1 MKLKLHYANRLKEV
15 PYAVQLI
22 ESMNGSEIEITFL
35 NFGIEQGK
43 EANTY
48 SIQVAHPSKE
58 NTSVQFRGMLT
69 NNNSFSIFLFK
80 EIDNSLLPIVLE
92 KQIKKV
98 CTIDYIPR
106 PDQTRDKEF
115 ISFTFELE
123 ELPVTKVVSKV
134 ERETQIKIWET
145 YIRAIKA
152 LFRNQEDLF
161 KILDINEPNKDIV
174 DIKIEKEDWKK
185 ILISELGEQFPQFPL
200 ITDSKGKFE
209 FAFDTEESADEVDL
223 SVNNPQFDTKIVL
236 DTIPETVK
244 DNFFK
249 ITSKPQLVSRS
260 FIKLN
265 FLNREEKIK
274 VASEIL
280 EELKS
285 LDQSIDIQITEN
297 LSVNLKLED
306 ISLLNSVISNK
317 YSNLNISP
325 MEAVFEYE
333 IIQPKT
339 DNESFCNSVI
349 KQVSP
354 TGSSYKVIPSDNFT
368 TVTVLPDKGF
378 LNKENFQFFQQNNL
392 QLLKIQQS
400 LTFQY
405 GNNLPQ
411 IEGAVLNGRTYQ
423 YEGDLNFIRNKSEEI
438 KKVSNQRFQT
448 KSSYNFSIIFPKTDT
463 HKLNREVTL
472 DLYNTLGIKP
482 LHNKPEITFSSNV
495 DEYPVKL
502 KLLQEILSKHNVL
515 LRNPK
520 TFSLYIKQKIE
531 DENEL
536 KDLIERNIKKPL
548 ISEFLNNVKVFYNS
562 ERQLV
567 EIEWSE
573 NYSNQQL
580 LKSVQ
585 SIVGTENTKK
595 FVRPDSKI
603 EINQILTFQ
612 AELDSAKVDEFEK
625 NRQRTFTGKGSAFLL
640 DDEQAIEFE
649 ASRNLLL
656 DEDYGTLIGNIDDW
670 QRNRISISLLP
681 PLLKAIK
688 QDLPYIKN
696 DTNLADIEEWIGS
709 YIKPTLSGD
718 LTQNRRL
725 QYAIERVLYP
735 TQPFKRSRKNK
746 LTLFN
751 QRLPEFIFDAS
762 QARPISQSE
771 MDATEAT
778 LKTLNRLNP
787 KQREAV
793 VKALNAKDLFIL
805 QGPPG
810 TGKTTV
816 ISEIIFQ
823 LLKRNPNTKILLTSQ
838 THLAVDNALER
849 LSGQSIVKPLRLGTN
864 PDSFEE
870 EGLKYFE
877 GNIEQWVKAP
887 ANSKEEKASESNPVF
902 MWVHNIVNASDKSN
916 EVLQPILN
924 KWREGLLNLSISDKE
939 LFKNKFKYNVVGA
952 TCSFTGH
959 DKKFLEKLEVQ
970 KNGFD
975 YVIFDEAS
983 KATPPELLIPLLAGR
998 TLIVI
1003 GDHKQ
1008 LPPMIEEDSFAEKL
1022 KEIGEE
1028 KLAEEIA
1035 DAEVEKSQF
1044 EKLFRSAFESN
1055 KSIITTLDTQF
1066 RMHDDIMQLINQFYE
1081 EEGGLKCGLDNAKLD
1096 IKDFNERE
1104 SRHHGIKLGNFLSH
1118 ENHVLWINT
1127 TSLEQRSGNS
1137 YLNNG
1142 EISAI
1147 DKLLTLMKK
1156 SEGFQNIL
1164 NHFTKEDE
1172 REIGLITF
1180 YGEQK
1185 KKLRDLE
1192 KKHHDL
1198 SLRVNTVDKFQ
1209 GMERNI
1215 IIISTVRNNERGS
1228 IGFAEKLQRIN
1239 VALSRAKRLLII
1251 VGNLDHFAYN
1261 KLGVP
1266 YYKEIERILKNK
1278 GAIRDEKQLSELMNE
1293 AQ

>member
-1 MKLKLHYANRLKEV
+1 MILKLHYANRLKEV

-22 ESMNGSEIEITFL
+22 ESMNGNEIETTFL
-35 NFGIEQGK
+35 NFGIEQGR

-48 SIQVAHPSKE
+48 AIQIPHPIKE
-58 NTSVQFRGMLT
+58 NVTVQFRGMLT

-80 EIDNSLLPIVLE
+80 ELDNAILPIDE
-92 KQIKKV
+92 SKQLKQR
-98 CTIDYIPR
+98 CTIEYLPR

-115 ISFTFELE
+115 IRFTFELE
-123 ELPVTKVVSKV
+123 ELPETKVVSKV

-152 LFRNQEDLF
+152 LFKNQEDLF
-161 KILDINEPNKDIV
+161 KILDINEPNKDIIDV
-174 DIKIEKEDWKK
+174 KIEKEDWKK

-200 ITDSKGKFE
+200 IKDSKGKFE
-209 FAFDTEESADEVDL
+209 FAFDSEELQNEDGQNENSI
-223 SVNNPQFDTKIVL
+223 QTDTKVVL
-236 DTIPETVK
+236 ETISETVT

-249 ITSKPQLVSRS
+249 INSKPQIVSRS

-265 FLNREEKIK
+265 FLSREEKIK
-274 VASEIL
+274 VASDILDEI
-280 EELKS
+280 KS
-285 LDQSIDIQITEN
+285 LDPNVEVKITEN
-297 LSVNLKLED
+297 LSVEIQLED
-306 ISLLNSVISNK
+306 IQLLNSVISNN
-317 YSNLNISP
+317 YPNLSISP
-325 MEAVFEYE
+325 INAVCEYE
-333 IIQPKT
+333 ISQPSI
-339 DNESFCNSVI
+339 DLESFCKGIIEKINS
-349 KQVSP
+349 P
-354 TGSSYKVIPSDNFT
+354 GNSYKAIPSDNFT
-368 TVTVLPDKGF
+368 TVTVTPDRGF
-378 LNKENFQFFQQNNL
+378 LNKENFQFFESNNL
-392 QLLKIQQS
+392 RLSKIQQS
-400 LTFQY
+400 LTFQF
-405 GNNLPQ
+405 GNNLPK
-411 IEGAVLNGRTYQ
+411 IEGTILTGKTYK

-438 KKVSNQRFQT
+438 KKNVNQKFQANT
-448 KSSYNFSIIFPKTDT
+448 SYIFTAMLPKIDT
-463 HKLNREVTL
+463 HRLNREVTL
-472 DLYNTLGIKP
+472 ELYNKLGIKP
-482 LHNKPEITFSSNV
+482 SHGKPEIAFSSNF
-495 DEYPVKL
+495 DEYEKKFSTL
-502 KLLQEILSKHNVL
+502 HEILNNHDVV

-520 TFSLYIKQKIE
+520 TFSLYIKQKID
-531 DENEL
+531 DESEL
-536 KDLIERNIKKPL
+536 KELIDRNVKKPL
-548 ISEFLNNVKVFYNS
+548 VSEYLNNVRVFYNS

-567 EIEWSE
+567 EMEWSE
-573 NYSNQQL
+573 TYSNQQL

-585 SIVGTENTKK
+585 EIIKAEHTKQ
-595 FVRPDSKI
+595 FIRQDSKA
-603 EINQILTFQ
+603 EINQILRFD
-612 AELDSAKVDEFEK
+612 AELDLAKVEDFER

-640 DDEQAIEFE
+640 DGEQAAEFE

-656 DEDYGTLIGNIDDW
+656 DEDYGTLVGNIDDW
-670 QRNRISISLLP
+670 QRNRISISVLP

-688 QDLPYIKN
+688 QDLPYFKN
-696 DTNLADIEEWIGS
+696 DSNLADIEEWIGS

-751 QRLPEFIFDAS
+751 HRLPEFIFDAS
-762 QARPISQSE
+762 QARPISDDE
-771 MDATEAT
+771 MRKTDAS
-778 LKTLNRLNP
+778 LNTLNKLNP

-887 ANSKEEKASESNPVF
+887 TKSKEEKTSEMNPVY
-902 MWVHNIVNASDKSN
+902 MWIHNIVNSSDKTN
-916 EVLQPILN
+916 EELQPILN
-924 KWREGLLNLSISDKE
+924 KWRDGLLNLSISDKE

-1044 EKLFRSAFESN
+1044 EKLFRNAFESN

-1066 RMHDDIMQLINQFYE
+1066 RMHDDIMQLINQFYL
-1081 EEGGLKCGLDNAKLD
+1081 EEGGLKCGLDNERLD
-1096 IKDFNERE
+1096 IKDFNEKQ
-1104 SRHHGIKLGNFLSH
+1104 SRHHGIKVGNFLDH

-1137 YLNNG
+1137 FYNTG

-1147 DKLLTLMKK
+1147 DKLLSLIKRSDGYQK
-1156 SEGFQNIL
+1156 LVS
-1164 NHFTKEDE
+1164 HFTKDE
-1172 REIGLITF
+1172 EKEIGLITF

-1185 KKLRDLE
+1185 KKLRELE
-1192 KKHHDL
+1192 KRHNDL
-1198 SLRVNTVDKFQ
+1198 SLRINTVDKFQ

-1215 IIISTVRNNERGS
+1215 VIISTVRNNEKGS

-1251 VGNLDHFAYN
+1251 VGNLDHFSYN

-1266 YYKEIERILKNK
+1266 YYKEIERVLKNK
-1278 GAIRDEKQLSELMNE
+1278 GAIRDEKQLSELLNE
-1293 AQ
+1293 IL

>member
-1 MKLKLHYANRLKEV
+1 MILKLHYANRLKEV

-22 ESMNGSEIEITFL
+22 ESMNGNEMETTFL
-35 NFGIEQGK
+35 NFGIEQGR

-48 SIQVAHPSKE
+48 SIQIPHPNKE
-58 NTSVQFRGMLT
+58 NTTVQFRGMLT

-80 EIDNSLLPIVLE
+80 ELDNSLLPIDE
-92 KQIKKV
+92 TKQLKKACV
-98 CTIDYIPR
+98 IEYIPR

-152 LFRNQEDLF
+152 LFKNQEDLF

-174 DIKIEKEDWKK
+174 DVKIEKEDWKK
-185 ILISELGEQFPQFPL
+185 ILISELAEQFPQFPL
-200 ITDSKGKFE
+200 IKDSKGRFE
-209 FAFDTEESADEVDL
+209 FAFDSEELQNEGEPNEISSQTEI
-223 SVNNPQFDTKIVL
+223 NTVL
-236 DTIPETVK
+236 ETISQIAK

-249 ITSKPQLVSRS
+249 VTAKPQVVSRS

-265 FLNREEKIK
+265 FLSRDEKIK
-274 VASEIL
+274 VAGEIL
-280 EELKS
+280 DEIKS
-285 LDQSIDIQITEN
+285 LDPNIEIKITEN
-297 LSVNLKLED
+297 LSVEIKLED
-306 ISLLNSVISNK
+306 ITLLNSVISNN
-317 YSNLNISP
+317 YPNLGISP
-325 MEAVFEYE
+325 VSAVFEYE
-333 IIQPKT
+333 IPQPRIDQETFCKGIIDKVNVT
-339 DNESFCNSVI
+339 GGSFRV
-349 KQVSP
+349 
-354 TGSSYKVIPSDNFT
+354 TPSDNFT
-368 TVTVLPDKGF
+368 TVTVVPDRGF
-378 LNKENFQFFQQNNL
+378 LNKENFHFFESNNL

-400 LTFQY
+400 LTFQFA
-405 GNNLPQ
+405 NHLPK
-411 IEGAVLNGRTYQ
+411 IDGTILNGKTYK
-423 YEGDLNFIRNKSEEI
+423 YEGDLNFIRSKSDEI
-438 KKVSNQRFQT
+438 KRIVNHKFQASTSYIFSTVLPKLQTQR
-448 KSSYNFSIIFPKTDT
+448 I
-463 HKLNREVTL
+463 NREATL
-472 DLYNTLGIKP
+472 ELYNSLGIKP
-482 LHNKPEITFSSNV
+482 SHSKPEIAFSSSY
-495 DEYPVKL
+495 DEF
-502 KLLQEILSKHNVL
+502 QEKSKALHDILSRHSVMLKE
-515 LRNPK
+515 PK
-520 TFSLYIKQKIE
+520 TFSLYIKHKID
-531 DENEL
+531 DESEL
-536 KDLIERNIKKPL
+536 QDLIERHVKRPL
-548 ISEFLNNVKVFYNS
+548 VSEYLNNVKVFYNS
-562 ERQLV
+562 DRQLV
-567 EIEWSE
+567 EMEWSE
-573 NYSNQQL
+573 AYPNQQL

-585 SIVGTENTKK
+585 SITNSEHTKQ
-595 FVRPDSKI
+595 FIRHDSKS
-603 EINQILTFQ
+603 EVNQILRFN
-612 AELDSAKVDEFEK
+612 ADLDLVKVDEFER

-640 DDEQAIEFE
+640 DSEQAAEFE

-670 QRNRISISLLP
+670 QRNRISISVLP

-688 QDLPYIKN
+688 QDLPYFKN

-709 YIKPTLSGD
+709 YVKPTLSGD

-762 QARPISQSE
+762 QARPISLDEIEKTDSNL
-771 MDATEAT
+771 D
-778 LKTLNRLNP
+778 TLNKLNP

-887 ANSKEEKASESNPVF
+887 SKSNDEKASELNPVF
-902 MWVHNIVNASDKSN
+902 MWIHNIINGSDKSN
-916 EVLQPILN
+916 QDLQPILD
-924 KWREGLLNLSISDKE
+924 KWRDGLLNLSISDKE
-939 LFKNKFKYNVVGA
+939 VFKNKFKYNVVGA

-1028 KLAEEIA
+1028 KLADEIT

-1044 EKLFRSAFESN
+1044 EKLFRNAFESN

-1066 RMHDDIMQLINQFYE
+1066 RMHDDIMQLINQFYI
-1081 EEGGLKCGLDNAKLD
+1081 EEGGLKCGLDNEKLD
-1096 IKDFNERE
+1096 IKDFKEKQ
-1104 SRHHGIKLGNFLSH
+1104 SRHHGIEIGNFLAH

-1127 TSLEQRSGNS
+1127 NSIEQRNGNS
-1137 YLNNG
+1137 FYNSG

-1147 DKLLTLMKK
+1147 DKLLTLVKN
-1156 SEGFQNIL
+1156 SDGFKNSL
-1164 NHFTKEDE
+1164 NYFTKEDE
-1172 REIGLITF
+1172 KEIGLITF

-1185 KKLRDLE
+1185 KKLRELE
-1192 KKHHDL
+1192 KRHTDL
-1198 SLRVNTVDKFQ
+1198 SLRINTVDKFQ

-1215 IIISTVRNNERGS
+1215 VIISTVRNNEKGS

-1266 YYKEIERILKNK
+1266 YYKEIERVLKNK
-1278 GAIRDEKQLSELMNE
+1278 GAIRDEKQLSELLN
-1293 AQ
+1293 AK